1 HGLGVQHVRAVGVQI
16 QAKVVETGYHV
27 DVSGSCW
34 VSEPT
39 INPSLPA
46 HQPSYF
52 RNHPRSDSGSWE
64 GSGPRQQHRDSGE
77 ARRVRGGRGVGTTS
91 VTATESGTTDCPKGE
106 AEHAGSNVDHT
117 NGAASPQPQPTMA
130 AGVAHEAPG
139 AEQEH
144 ADRETRLQSDEDDDP
159 NDEDEEASFL
169 KSRDDTSR
177 RNGRRFEWRRRRW
190 RQRRRCS
197 WQDYYS
203 EEDDDDMP
211 PASTS
216 AGSMRFS
223 DEDRDR
229 LLYVASGWR
238 SDPAAS
244 LNEWGVGFE
253 GGGFPEGGETEDE
266 RNAYHRARASWTRPR
281 RARRGVGLGAS
292 SSGSSHR
299 SGRIDPRRS
308 RDGVVTRVR
317 HGESVLGR
325 PVASASPRR
334 VAGDTTPPGDR
345 RRGDHELATATTIP
359 AERRRRAGCR
369 LSGRWVR
376 PYGSGSE
383 EESSG
388 GWRSAPEV
396 GHGGGSHRA
405 NRQGFGGGA
414 VGGGAGWRSRGALGR
429 RPASREA
436 ARQLRVSER
445 MHRLGRAMAKR
456 KEATR
461 QRRDEVQRAREALAC
476 SGRLNLCSKTRE
488 LTDNQPKYVY
498 RRPSGKSG
506 ASNGGS
512 GCGEGVSDSGGRE
525 GIAAERREPG
535 HARGGEQGSRGGGA
549 SYRGGG
555 DRLYSEWMASRKR
568 NASLLAKAKAAAAA
582 AAGEDASQEGWTC
595 PECGADNRAQDDTCQ
610 TFKGLAVAAQDLRPD
625 TWCRESPEALGRVAA
640 AASAAAATAATSTR
654 STAVKPGGA
663 TGDQRGP
670 ESRRRRGSGG
680 GGSSGSRRVGEDGV
694 RRCGRRRPKMFRP
707 TPVARTSGDGVVR
720 ARPKGELLFDNLYR
734 NPPTPSRRRAKQ
746 ILQAD
751 TRATCTFAPEIN
763 ECSRRL
769 AEAQEARRDLL
780 DFVRAGSESD
790 GSGGGGGGGGKGG
803 SVREDTEA
811 AAIRGGG
818 VVEAARPRVMVKSH
832 RLHAEHAENEQRR
845 ERRRKELL
853 SQSCPFTPDIGLS
866 AAWPIQETTTEDFVR
881 RLHAEHAE
889 QERRLQAKRYT
900 LHEAPHASVDPA
912 TGRPFFSPMI
922 NKTWAGRR
930 HHHRRRQG
938 GVFGGWFS
946 RHGVTK
952 STTTT
957 TMTAAGRGAKR
968 PGGKGKA
975 DTDGRCFYQDDDR
988 PIHASLWERGLALER
1003 RREADARS
1011 REEARKSAA
1020 AAGHVGGR
1028 SAELIRAM
1036 RVRSLVQTYRTL
1048 LASVEYARL
1057 PEGLDYDEA
1066 MESITAKINAI
1077 FDNDNDAWQEMTLE
1091 VAKADPSVLKPE
1103 LVPVV
1108 TSALAGHGD
1117 ETLSLLGFCELLD
1130 AAVENLTSA
1139 GGPTAHLF
1147 APGAGRSAA
1156 GAGRAAAAAAAKAAR
1171 VDSAELKE
1179 MTFRP
1184 RLSSKSKAIART
1196 MGRDGTK
1203 KKTEDVRRRENIKS
1217 ERRRSLLLR
1226 QQTDLFSKQHP
1237 FTPTFFSS
1245 PRQGR
1250 SKRRGGGGTRNAPR
1264 YPNEIAADRAAAA
1277 AAAAAAAGAAAAAA
1291 VGAAEVSEDREGGT
1305 PGAGALPEGVES

>member
-1 HGLGVQHVRAVGVQI
+1 MLIIDVQSRRGAVEEVYVRDGDNAFDLARGFII

-39 INPSLPA
+39 INPPAPA
-46 HQPSYF
+46 HQPNYF
-52 RNHPRSDSGSWE
+52 RDHPRSDSGSWE
-64 GSGPRQQHRDSGE
+64 GSGPRQQHRDRGG

-91 VTATESGTTDCPKGE
+91 ATATESGTTDCLKGE
-106 AEHAGSNVDHT
+106 AEHAGSNVHHT
-117 NGAASPQPQPTMA
+117 NGAASLQPLSTVA
-130 AGVAHEAPG
+130 AGVAHEAAG

-144 ADRETRLQSDEDDDP
+144 AGRETRLQREEDDDP
-159 NDEDEEASFL
+159 NDDDEEASFLKSRDGTSRHADRETCLHREEDDDPDDDDEEASFL
-169 KSRDDTSR
+169 KSRDDTTR
-177 RNGRRFEWRRRRW
+177 RNGRRFEWRRRQW
-190 RQRRRCS
+190 QQRRRCS

-203 EEDDDDMP
+203 EEDDDDMRS
-211 PASTS
+211 ASTS
-216 AGSMRFS
+216 
-223 DEDRDR
+223 
-229 LLYVASGWR
+229 
-238 SDPAAS
+238 
-244 LNEWGVGFE
+244 
-253 GGGFPEGGETEDE
+253 GET
-266 RNAYHRARASWTRPR
+266 TRP
-281 RARRGVGLGAS
+281 
-292 SSGSSHR
+292 
-299 SGRIDPRRS
+299 
-308 RDGVVTRVR
+308 DG
-317 HGESVLGR
+317 
-325 PVASASPRR
+325 
-334 VAGDTTPPGDR
+334 R
-345 RRGDHELATATTIP
+345 RRGDNEPATATTTP
-359 AERRRRAGCR
+359 AERRRSAGYR
-369 LSGRWVR
+369 LRGRWIR
-376 PYGSGSE
+376 RCGSGSE

-396 GHGGGSHRA
+396 GHGGGSYRA

-414 VGGGAGWRSRGALGR
+414 VGGGAGWRGRGALGR

-461 QRRDEVQRAREALAC
+461 QRRDEVQKAREALAC

-498 RRPSGKSG
+498 RRPTGRSG

-512 GCGEGVSDSGGRE
+512 GYGGGVSDSGGRE
-525 GIAAERREPG
+525 GIAAERGEPG
-535 HARGGEQGSRGGGA
+535 HARGGEQENRGGGA
-549 SYRGGG
+549 LYRGAG

-568 NASLLAKAKAAAAA
+568 NASLLAKTKAAAAA
-582 AAGEDASQEGWTC
+582 AAASRENASPEGWTC

-610 TFKGLAVAAQDLRPD
+610 TFTGLAVAAQDLRPD

-640 AASAAAATAATSTR
+640 AAAAAATATR
-654 STAVKPGGA
+654 STAVKPGGT

-670 ESRRRRGSGG
+670 ESRRRRGGG
-680 GGSSGSRRVGEDGV
+680 GGGGGSGDSSGSRRVGEDGV
-694 RRCGRRRPKMFRP
+694 RRCGRRRPEMFRP
-707 TPVARTSGDGVVR
+707 TPVARPSGDGAVR

-746 ILQAD
+746 VLQAD

-780 DFVRAGSESD
+780 EFVRAGSESD
-790 GSGGGGGGGGKGG
+790 GRGGGAEGKGG
-803 SVREDTEA
+803 SKREDTEA
-811 AAIRGGG
+811 AATRAGGG
-818 VVEAARPRVMVKSH
+818 AGAARSKVIVKSH
-832 RLHAEHAENEQRR
+832 RLHAEHADNEQRR

-853 SQSCPFTPDIGLS
+853 SQSCPFTPDIGVS

-900 LHEAPHASVDPA
+900 LHGAPHASIDPA

-922 NKTWAGRR
+922 NKTWAGRQH
-930 HHHRRRQG
+930 HHHRRQSG
-938 GVFGGWFS
+938 GFSGWFS

-952 STTTT
+952 STAATTT
-957 TMTAAGRGAKR
+957 TTTTAGRGAKR
-968 PGGKGKA
+968 PGDKGKA
-975 DTDGRCFYQDDDR
+975 GTDGRCFYHDDDDR

-1066 MESITAKINAI
+1066 MESITSKINAI

-1108 TSALAGHGD
+1108 TSALAGHGE

-1130 AAVENLTSA
+1130 AAVENLASA

-1156 GAGRAAAAAAAKAAR
+1156 GADRAAAAAAAKAAR
-1171 VDSAELKE
+1171 EDSAELKE

-1184 RLSSKSKAIART
+1184 RLNSHSKAIART

-1203 KKTEDVRRRENIKS
+1203 KKMEDVRRRENIKS

-1245 PRQGR
+1245 TRQGR
-1250 SKRRGGGGTRNAPR
+1250 SKSRGGAGGGGGARNAPR
-1264 YPNEIAADRAAAA
+1264 YPNEIAADRAAAEA
-1277 AAAAAAAGAAAAAA
+1277 AAVAAAAAAAAA
-1291 VGAAEVSEDREGGT
+1291 VGAAEVSEDREGEI